1 MPSFM
6 MYVLIDV
13 LVFPSTVCRA
23 GMQIEDYSEEL
34 EEMKNMTRQEYV
46 TQLRRYRFLLVL

>member
-1 MPSFM
+1 MF
-6 MYVLIDV
+6 L
-13 LVFPSTVCRA
+13 LFPSTVCRA